1 MMAMALNSEQQE
13 FIQARVE
20 SGQYKNADEVV
31 DAAFKLLEKREQYDR
46 WLKDAREDVQVGLAE
61 LHRGEGVDGEV
72 VIAQLRDK
80 IAKARGTR
88 E

>member
-1 MMAMALNSEQQE
+1 MAMALNSEQQE

>member
-1 MMAMALNSEQQE
+1 MALNSEQQE

-80 IAKARGTR
+80 IAKARGIR

>member
-1 MMAMALNSEQQE
+1 MALNSEQQE

-61 LHRGEGVDGEV
+61 LHRGEGIDGEV

>member
-1 MMAMALNSEQQE
+1 MALNSEQQE

-31 DAAFKLLEKREQYDR
+31 DAAFKLLEKREQYDQ

-61 LHRGEGVDGEV
+61 LQRGEGVDGEV
-72 VIAQLRDK
+72 VIVQLRDK
-80 IAKARGTR
+80 IAKARGAR

>member
-1 MMAMALNSEQQE
+1 MALNSEQQE